1 MTGDLKPILRTV
13 IIAIAM
19 LGFPAGSSGGGKN
32 PPQQFDPASHRTN
45 VAVSAQEKVANVRL
59 LTASCAAC
67 HGTNGYSTGITPV
80 LAGLG
85 RDYFIQQMVDFKSG
99 ARPGTIM
106 NNNASGYTFA
116 EIEKMADFFS
126 SLARTDC
133 KP

>member
-1 MTGDLKPILRTV
+1 MTGDLKLILRTV
-13 IIAIAM
+13 IIAV
-19 LGFPAGSSGGGKN
+19 LGFPAGSNGDGRN
-32 PPQQFDPASHRTN
+32 PPQQFDPANHSTK
-45 VAVSAQEKVANVRL
+45 VAVSAAEEVANVRL

-67 HGTNGYSTGITPV
+67 HGTNGYSAGITPV

-106 NNNASGYTFA
+106 NHNASGYTYA
-116 EIEKMADFFS
+116 EIEEMADFFS
-126 SLARTDC
+126 TLVRTDC